1 MIRAKLHCNR
11 RFVRPRFS
19 LITNPFLVVIVRAE
33 CFLLLIGTNWAD
45 GCYKDCVKS
54 KILCVEYE
62 NFQELMSKTVFQNL
76 NLECQHRGLLEGW
89 YF

>member
-1 MIRAKLHCNR
+1 MIRAKLHSN

-19 LITNPFLVVIVRAE
+19 LITNPFLVVFVRAE

-45 GCYKDCVKS
+45 GCCKDYVKS
-54 KILCVEYE
+54 KILCVECK

-76 NLECQHRGLLEGW
+76 NHECQHRGLLEGL